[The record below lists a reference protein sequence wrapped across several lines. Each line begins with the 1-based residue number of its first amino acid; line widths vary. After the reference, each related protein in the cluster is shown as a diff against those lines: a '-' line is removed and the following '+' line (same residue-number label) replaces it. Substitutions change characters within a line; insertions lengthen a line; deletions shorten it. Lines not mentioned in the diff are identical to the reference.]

1 MVRTFKGTKEVGV
14 NRVWWDLRY
23 EAPRRPKLRTAPPG
37 RPWVPLGPEGW
48 RPLVTWDLDL
58 NAGLLGPL
66 APPGTYTVKLQVGDF
81 EKTESLTVRKDPH
94 SAGSEEDI
102 RVQVARLLEMRDELN
117 EMVDMIDEIEWVRR
131 QLENLRAMFQGK
143 AEAAAVLEAA
153 KELEGTALA
162 VEGNLFDIH
171 LTGAREDAFRAPMK
185 LYERMLAL
193 ASDLGANSADFPPT
207 TQQVEVHEEFKRRL
221 DEYRNQFKDLMEREL
236 PAFRKLVRE
245 KDLAPAIW

>member
-1 MVRTFKGTKEVGV
+1 
-14 NRVWWDLRY
+14 
-23 EAPRRPKLRTAPPG
+23 
-37 RPWVPLGPEGW
+37 
-48 RPLVTWDLDL
+48 VTWDLDL